1 MKHTSTISAAAILFL
16 YSAKAYKEVFFLE
29 TGQEHSGTL
38 HPKPQDWTLFEK
50 NGLPHNSGKP
60 GFKKTEKIT
69 EISADADELAALACD
84 GAFYRYCFDK
94 TIVHASKLWF
104 DRQGWPRKERLFMDT
119 ETARNRAWAMGKR
132 NAQVLYYEDR
142 FGNQHYN
149 GTMEIATTYVLMEG
163 GQEIRYADTGLPCD
177 FSRNYIGPERGAFKA
192 SALSASASTMFV
204 INEAGEMYTRLA
216 DFDVVG
222 CDPMFFKY
230 TYTP

>member
-1 MKHTSTISAAAILFL
+1 
-16 YSAKAYKEVFFLE
+16 
-29 TGQEHSGTL
+29 
-38 HPKPQDWTLFEK
+38 
-50 NGLPHNSGKP
+50 
-60 GFKKTEKIT
+60 
-69 EISADADELAALACD
+69 
-84 GAFYRYCFDK
+84 
-94 TIVHASKLWF
+94 
-104 DRQGWPRKERLFMDT
+104 MDT
-119 ETARNRAWAMGKR
+119 ETARNRAWVMGKR

-230 TYTP
+230 TYTPYTSDLPGTNYFSNLTEWALPAEDWLAQPPIPLSGKAALARHITISQNGQGNGARELRVACWNENGKTGYWTKAIFDDAWDFVTVPLFFGAFRGRRFYGACLRCTVP